1 MNHQTTTISS
11 EVSGETDSAT
21 TLVWAGLSLVV
32 GSCNMVRGGIM
43 SEVTVHPAE
52 VVPSLIR
59 GTHTAAAQRH
69 DLCVLTREM
78 G

>member
-1 MNHQTTTISS
+1 
-11 EVSGETDSAT
+11 
-21 TLVWAGLSLVV
+21 
-32 GSCNMVRGGIM
+32 M

-52 VVPSLIR
+52 VAPSLIR